1 MKKKIN
7 LPHLISI
14 QRLLGIIVISI
25 FFGGTVTQVQ
35 SQDKARYDN
44 VKDALSQSNRLRGG
58 SGPQNVQW
66 IDGGVQYSYMGFNS
80 DNGKQEIRVHDP
92 ATGED
97 QLIFDGDGITY
108 PNSDDPFTYQSY
120 QWSDDASFLLF
131 QTDFRP
137 VYRRSGIS
145 DYYLFSLE
153 DSTLTLVADDAR
165 TADLSPNGKMIGYE
179 RKGNLFMLNL
189 QTMEETQL
197 TFDQQDLI
205 YNGRFGWV
213 YEEEFGLPQAWKWSP
228 DSKYIAFWQ
237 TDERDVPIY
246 QITDYS
252 GQQPEYSEI
261 PYPKVGDKNPKVKI
275 GVIDIESTKRTW
287 MKVPLKGGYIP
298 RIYWTSNTGQ
308 LAVVRFNRQQTD
320 LSLFFHDVATG
331 DGKLVMRETSDQ
343 WIDVFDFFAGIMHFF
358 YFPENSEEFFWLSE
372 RDGFAHIYRYD
383 YEGNLINQ
391 VTDGNWEVTY
401 VHAVDADDKKIYYS
415 STEVSPLQRHLYA
428 VNFKGKKKKRL
439 TEQEGRHNV
448 NMAPNAKYF
457 IDRYSNIDTPT
468 KVDLRDNKGNLVK
481 ALEKNERV
489 HKYLQNNVYAPRE
502 LTSFVNSSGDK
513 IDMYVIKPPNFDSTK
528 AYPLFLSIYG
538 GPGAQSV
545 YNEFG
550 TSGWNQYLAQ
560 QGYVIASVN
569 NRGSG
574 GYGKEF
580 EKMVYKQLGKFESQ
594 DFVEA
599 AQYLGSKPWV
609 DENRMAIRG
618 HSYGG
623 YMTTYTMTR
632 RPGTFK
638 VGLAGAPV
646 TDWRLYDTIYAE
658 RYMGLKEN
666 NIEGY
671 NKSSPIT
678 FAGDL
683 EGELMIVHSAMDDNV
698 HMQNTMQLITAFTN
712 AGEDVDLRIYPP
724 GRHGVAY
731 NRTSYYLLYET
742 LTGFL
747 EENLNRRGFTEVE

>member
-1 MKKKIN
+1 MTMNVIMNKSLNI
-7 LPHLISI
+7 LF
-14 QRLLGIIVISI
+14 QRIFGIIFLLLLLSLGVAE
-25 FFGGTVTQVQ
+25 VQ
-35 SQDKARYDN
+35 SQDKARYEN
-44 VKDALSQSNRLRGG
+44 LKDALSKSSRLRGS

-80 DNGKQEIRVHDP
+80 TNGKQEIRVHDP
-92 ATGED
+92 GSGED
-97 QLIFDGDGITY
+97 QLIFDGEEITY

-120 QWSDDASFLLF
+120 QWSDDARFLLF

-153 DSTLTLVADDAR
+153 DSTLSLVADDAR
-165 TADLSPNGKMIGYE
+165 TAELSPNGKMIGYE

-189 QTMEETQL
+189 LTMKETQL
-197 TFDQQDLI
+197 TFDQQDLV

-237 TDERDVPIY
+237 TDERNVPIY

-252 GQQPEYSEI
+252 DQHPEYSKI

-287 MKVPLKGGYIP
+287 MNVPVEGGYIP

-308 LAVVRFNRQQTD
+308 LAIVRFNRQQTD
-320 LSLFFHDVATG
+320 LSLYFHDAATG
-331 DGKLVMRETSDQ
+331 KGELIMRETSEQ
-343 WIDVFDFFAGIMHFF
+343 WIDVFDFFAGIMNFF
-358 YFPENSEEFFWLSE
+358 YFPENSKEFFWLSE
-372 RDGFAHIYRYD
+372 RDGYAHIYRYD

-401 VHAVDADDKKIYYS
+401 VHAVDTDDKTIYYT
-415 STEVSPLQRHLYA
+415 STEVSPLQRHLYS
-428 VNFKGKKKKRL
+428 VNFKGKKKKKL
-439 TEQEGRHNV
+439 TLGKGRHNV
-448 NMAPNAKYF
+448 NMAPNAQYF
-457 IDRYSNIDTPT
+457 IDSYSNIDTPL
-468 KVDLRDNKGNLVK
+468 KVDLRDNQGKLLE
-481 ALEKNERV
+481 ALEKNEGV
-489 HKYLQNNVYAPRE
+489 FEFLEKNIYAARE

-528 AYPLFLSIYG
+528 AHPLFLNIYG

-550 TSGWNQYLAQ
+550 TNGWNQYLAQ
-560 QGYVIASVN
+560 QGYVVASVN

-574 GYGKEF
+574 GYGEEF
-580 EKMVYKQLGKFESQ
+580 EKMVYKQLGNYESL

-599 AQYLGSKPWV
+599 AQYLGDKPWV
-609 DENRMAIRG
+609 DANRMAIRG

-623 YMTTYTMTR
+623 YMTTFTMTR

-671 NKSSPIT
+671 NNSSPIT

-683 EGELMIVHSAMDDNV
+683 EGNLMIVHSAMDDNV

-712 AGEDVDLRIYPP
+712 ASEDVALRIYPP

-742 LTGFL
+742 LTKFL
-747 EENLNRRGFTEVE
+747 EEHLSENE

>member
-1 MKKKIN
+1 MNVIMNKSLNI
-7 LPHLISI
+7 LF
-14 QRLLGIIVISI
+14 QRTFGIIFLLLLLSV
-25 FFGGTVTQVQ
+25 GVAEVQ
-35 SQDKARYDN
+35 SQDKARYEN
-44 VKDALSQSNRLRGG
+44 LKDALSKSSRLRGS

-80 DNGKQEIRVHDP
+80 TNGKQEIRVHDP
-92 ATGED
+92 GSGED
-97 QLIFDGDGITY
+97 QLIFDGEEITY

-120 QWSDDASFLLF
+120 QWSDDARFLLF

-165 TADLSPNGKMIGYE
+165 TAELSPNGKMIGYE

-189 QTMEETQL
+189 LTMKETQL
-197 TFDQQDLI
+197 TFDQQDLV

-237 TDERDVPIY
+237 TDERNVPIY

-252 GQQPEYSEI
+252 DQHPEYSEI

-287 MKVPLKGGYIP
+287 MNVPVEGGYIP

-308 LAVVRFNRQQTD
+308 LAIVRFNRQQTD
-320 LSLFFHDVATG
+320 LSLYFHDAATG
-331 DGKLVMRETSDQ
+331 KGELIMRETSEQ
-343 WIDVFDFFAGIMHFF
+343 WIDVFDFFAGIMNFF
-358 YFPENSEEFFWLSE
+358 YFPENSKEFFWLSE
-372 RDGFAHIYRYD
+372 RDGYAHIYRYD

-401 VHAVDADDKKIYYS
+401 VHAVDTDDKTIYYT
-415 STEVSPLQRHLYA
+415 STEVSPLQRHLYS
-428 VNFKGKKKKRL
+428 VNFKGKKKKKL
-439 TEQEGRHNV
+439 TLGKGRHNV
-448 NMAPNAKYF
+448 NMAPNAQYF
-457 IDRYSNIDTPT
+457 IDSYSNIDTPL
-468 KVDLRDNKGNLVK
+468 KVDLRDNQGKLLE
-481 ALEKNERV
+481 ALEKNEGV
-489 HKYLQNNVYAPRE
+489 FEFLEKNIYAARE

-528 AYPLFLSIYG
+528 AHPLFLNIYG

-550 TSGWNQYLAQ
+550 TNGWNQYLAQ
-560 QGYVIASVN
+560 QGYVVASVN

-574 GYGKEF
+574 GYGEEF
-580 EKMVYKQLGKFESQ
+580 EKMVYKQLGNYESL

-599 AQYLGSKPWV
+599 AQYLGDKPWV
-609 DENRMAIRG
+609 DANRMAIRG

-623 YMTTYTMTR
+623 YMTTFTMTR

-671 NKSSPIT
+671 NNSSPIT

-683 EGELMIVHSAMDDNV
+683 EGNLMIVHSAMDDNV

-712 AGEDVDLRIYPP
+712 ASEDVALRIYPP

-742 LTGFL
+742 LTKFL
-747 EENLNRRGFTEVE
+747 EEHLSENE